1 MNVHDPA
8 TWPKHAR
15 LSYRRISQAHPTAHA
30 FYDGAK
36 SLCNAMS
43 LVPGGSQGVIPTEG
57 YTRLCSNCIKDLR
70 AWGYLSRSE
79 VVEWSSTP
87 STEVR
92 GLPLAPPGPGGD
104 SR

>member
-30 FYDGAK
+30 FHDGAK
-36 SLCNAMS
+36 SLCNAIS
-43 LVPGGSQGVIPTEG
+43 VVPDRGVMPTRF
-57 YTRLCSNCIKDLR
+57 YTRLCSNCIKSLR

-87 STEVR
+87 
-92 GLPLAPPGPGGD
+92 
-104 SR
+104 